1 MAISQIFWLNC
12 GVPSMHFCQF
22 LFCFATKDSVL
33 FFCDHL
39 LRVGLNYPL
48 KWPSKGAQRLVKV
61 AISTGCMFDFTVAMT
76 FTLYSHSLAKPK
88 YRVTEIKVELSNQI
102 SFFLL
107 ATTYFPFRFYSIL
120 VFYLSFICIIKLSY
134 KKVQTNSVLF
144 GICST
149 SNRKLNCCHS

>member
-102 SFFLL
+102 SFFFACYYLL
-107 ATTYFPFRFYSIL
+107 SIQIL
-120 VFYLSFICIIKLSY
+120 QHFGIFLEFYLHYKTFLQKGNDYTDSPFLEIK
-134 KKVQTNSVLF
+134 
-144 GICST
+144 
-149 SNRKLNCCHS
+149 

>member
-1 MAISQIFWLNC
+1 MKTNFLLELLQISNLEVENLRNPSKKKQSYFKNSFTSIVSKQHYSVQHQIYMYFAIGNYMAISQIFCLNC

-76 FTLYSHSLAKPK
+76 FTLYSLA
-88 YRVTEIKVELSNQI
+88 SQ
-102 SFFLL
+102 
-107 ATTYFPFRFYSIL
+107 A
-120 VFYLSFICIIKLSY
+120 
-134 KKVQTNSVLF
+134 
-144 GICST
+144 
-149 SNRKLNCCHS
+149 